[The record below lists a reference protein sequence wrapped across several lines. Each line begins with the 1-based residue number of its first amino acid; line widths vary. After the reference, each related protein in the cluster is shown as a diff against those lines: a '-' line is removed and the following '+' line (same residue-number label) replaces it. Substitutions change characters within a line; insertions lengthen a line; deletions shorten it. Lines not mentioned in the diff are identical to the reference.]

1 MSEYDLASLSDL
13 VACPGCQGQLFV
25 TSESLVCTERMCRL
39 SFPVREG
46 IPVLLIDEA
55 ELLEEA
61 NWHAVVGDRAV
72 DSRTVQSVG
81 EIETGANE
89 ENEL

>member
-55 ELLEEA
+55 ELLEEGVEPA
-61 NWHAVVGDRAV
+61 RLAPPRALDQAHGQCGGLV
-72 DSRTVQSVG
+72 MRTG
-81 EIETGANE
+81 G
-89 ENEL
+89 

>member
-1 MSEYDLASLSDL
+1 
-13 VACPGCQGQLFV
+13 
-25 TSESLVCTERMCRL
+25 
-39 SFPVREG
+39 VREG

-61 NWHAVVGDRAV
+61 NWHTVVGDRAV
-72 DSRTVQSVG
+72 DSGTVQSVG
-81 EIETGANE
+81 ETETGANE